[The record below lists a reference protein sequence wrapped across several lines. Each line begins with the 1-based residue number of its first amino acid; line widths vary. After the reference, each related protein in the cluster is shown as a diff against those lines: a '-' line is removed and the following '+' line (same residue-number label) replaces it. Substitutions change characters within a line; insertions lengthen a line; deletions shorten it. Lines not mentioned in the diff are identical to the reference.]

1 MKEFE
6 MLCKEFEQMDVVSY
20 TAYLTEKSTNVLPAL
35 QAAAENGV
43 DGAAIFFSFIMSAIA
58 ADGKLA
64 EEEYAI
70 ISPLLRAF
78 FNRDVTYEE
87 CQKAFK
93 EYKKEAKQL
102 KTIANQMVD
111 ILGLFS
117 DDLKNDI
124 VIICLMICAIDG
136 KVSLKEKRWIKQ
148 LAA

>member
-6 MLCKEFEQMDVVSY
+6 ILCKEFEQMDVVSY
-20 TAYLTEKSTNVLPAL
+20 TAYLTEKSTHVLPAL

-43 DGAAIFFSFIMSAIA
+43 DGAAIFIMSAIA

-70 ISPLLRAF
+70 ISPLLKAF
-78 FNRDVTYEE
+78 FNREVTYEE

-102 KTIANQMVD
+102 KSIANQMVD

-117 DDLKNDI
+117 DELKNDI